1 MTRVLRVEAA
11 QVLVLLSVYGVG
23 VMGGGSEMYSIGTS
37 DMLHLIGAVFH
48 SYENAWSVDM
58 ESQQGEEHVVL
69 FFALCKQPCSQDE
82 SADHW
87 QEDRYFMLDCG
98 AVVESLNGPP
108 WHNAYVAAQALDA
121 SSRSAFCDGVRS
133 DSRQAQQLASNIL
146 SDASGGALV
155 RLRPPLSM
163 VVFNEPAV
171 LQEYTAPVDVNSSD
185 VLSLTFRISQL
196 AAVGDKFAVRHA
208 VNTLRLHTPAQRLLT
223 LALRNSCT
231 AIGLSAPAF
240 GNVRSVEVGGRPRC
254 VWECRGDML
263 REPYNSQPPTRAQLD
278 PESLEYA
285 NLPIKYACVEL
296 PTAWVATVFA
306 FTVDIPVQ
314 PTDVGYSQ
322 ALFDVVDRLTVVV
335 MQDLSVKGKQGVL
348 VFSIKNSVYHSSFDE
363 RLRELQT
370 ASCVTAGV
378 SAAQCEEAVATA
390 RNLNYAYETRRLLR
404 RRVLLDSQNIPLEI
418 EGLFIYS
425 QSEVVQQPAQVQ
437 EQLVSLQTSL
447 SDAVI
452 KHAPFLTDDT
462 GVPLLSNIAD
472 IDFEKVVSFIT
483 PSPPPPP
490 APVQNVTESESAAL
504 AYEGRGIGAVNIAMI
519 VLAGAFFGL
528 IILVALI
535 MRYEHQH
542 ETRVLK
548 K

>member
-1 MTRVLRVEAA
+1 MTKVLGVLAA

-23 VMGGGSEMYSIGTS
+23 VMGGGSDMYSIGTS
-37 DMLHLIGAVFH
+37 DMLHLTGAVFH

-82 SADHW
+82 SAGE
-87 QEDRYFMLDCG
+87 EDRYFMLDCAG
-98 AVVESLNGPP
+98 VLKSLNGPP
-108 WHNAYVAAQALDA
+108 WHNTYVAAQALDA
-121 SSRSAFCDGVRS
+121 SSRLAFCDGVRS
-133 DSRQAQQLASNIL
+133 DSREVQRLASNIL

-171 LQEYTAPVDVNSSD
+171 LEEYTSPIDVNSSD
-185 VLSLTFRISQL
+185 VLSLTFRISQV

-208 VNTLRLHTPAQRLLT
+208 VNTLRLRTPGQRTLT
-223 LALRNSCT
+223 LALRNGCT

-240 GNVRSVEVGGRPRC
+240 ANVRSVDVGGRPRC

-263 REPYNSQPPTRAQLD
+263 REPYNSQPPTLAQLD
-278 PESLEYA
+278 PDSPEYA
-285 NLPIKYACVEL
+285 RLPTKYACVAL
-296 PTAWVATVFA
+296 PKAWVATVFA

-322 ALFDVVDRLTVVV
+322 ALFDVVDRLTEVVL
-335 MQDLSVKGKQGVL
+335 QDLTVRGKKGVL

-370 ASCVTAGV
+370 ASCVSAGV
-378 SAAQCEEAVATA
+378 SAAECEEAVATA
-390 RNLNYAYETRRLLR
+390 KNQNYAYGTRRLFR
-404 RRVLLDSQNIPLEI
+404 RRALLNSQNYPLEI
-418 EGLFIYS
+418 EGMYIYA
-425 QSEVVQQPAQVQ
+425 QADVQEQPAQVQ
-437 EQLVSLQTSL
+437 QQLFNLQNTL

-462 GVPLLSNIAD
+462 GVPLLSSVAD
-472 IDFEKVVSFIT
+472 VDFEKVVTFTT
-483 PSPPPPP
+483 PLPPEPP
-490 APVQNVTESESAAL
+490 APVQNVTEMQSEAVTS
-504 AYEGRGIGAVNIAMI
+504 EGRGLGAVNTALIS
-519 VLAGAFFGL
+519 LAGAFFGV
-528 IILVALI
+528 IIIVGLL
-535 MRYEHQH
+535 MRYEHH
-542 ETRVLK
+542 NELREIEK
-548 K
+548 

>member
-1 MTRVLRVEAA
+1 MTEMLRVLAA
-11 QVLVLLSVYGVG
+11 QVLVLLNVYGVG
-23 VMGGGSEMYSIGTS
+23 VLGGGSDMYSIGTS
-37 DMLHLIGAVFH
+37 DMLHLTGAVFH

-58 ESQQGEEHVVL
+58 DSQQGEENVVL
-69 FFALCKQPCSQDE
+69 FFALCKQPCVLG
-82 SADHW
+82 ADHW
-87 QEDRYFMLDCG
+87 QEDRYFMLDCA
-98 AVVESLNGPP
+98 AVLESLNAPP
-108 WHNAYVAAQALDA
+108 WHNAYVAAQAAHA
-121 SSRSAFCDGVRS
+121 SSRSALCDGIRS
-133 DSRQAQQLASNIL
+133 DASEAQQLASNIL

-171 LQEYTAPVDVNSSD
+171 LEEYTAPVDVNSSD
-185 VLSLTFRISQL
+185 VLSLTFRISQV

-208 VNTLRLHTPAQRLLT
+208 VNTLRLRTPAQRLLT

-231 AIGLSAPAF
+231 AVGLSAPAF

-263 REPYNSQPPTRAQLD
+263 REPYNSQPPTLAQLD
-278 PESLEYA
+278 PESPEYA
-285 NLPIKYACVEL
+285 KLSTKYACVEL
-296 PTAWVATVFA
+296 PQAWVATVFA

-335 MQDLSVKGKQGVL
+335 LQDLAVKGKEGVL

-370 ASCVTAGV
+370 ASCVSAGV
-378 SAAQCEEAVATA
+378 SAAECEQAVATA
-390 RNLNYAYETRRLLR
+390 KNLNYAYATRRLLR
-404 RRVLLDSQNIPLEI
+404 RRVLLDSQNIPLQI

-425 QSEVVQQPAQVQ
+425 QTFVQQEPAQVQ
-437 EQLVSLQTSL
+437 EELVLLQTSL
-447 SDAVI
+447 SDAVF

-462 GVPLLSNIAD
+462 GVPLLSNVAD
-472 IDFEKVVSFIT
+472 VDFEQVVSFVT
-483 PSPPPPP
+483 PSPPAPPP
-490 APVQNVTESESAAL
+490 PVQNNTESETAAL
-504 AYEGRGIGAVNIAMI
+504 AYEGRGLGAVNMAIIAI
-519 VLAGAFFGL
+519 AGAFVGVV
-528 IILVALI
+528 ILVALI
-535 MRYEHQH
+535 IRYEHQH
-542 ETRVLK
+542 EARVLK